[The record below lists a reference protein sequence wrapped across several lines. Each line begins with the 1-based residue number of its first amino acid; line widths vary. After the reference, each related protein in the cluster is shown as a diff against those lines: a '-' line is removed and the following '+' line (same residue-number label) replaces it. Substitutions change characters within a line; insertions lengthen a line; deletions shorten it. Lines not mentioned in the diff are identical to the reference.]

1 MQQLF
6 RLRWRGAP
14 LVEFGVVPFEEDRV
28 TATIAKVK
36 DTVTVV
42 GVPVEDVHKLVT
54 LVFRQV
60 LRNLGVSRV
69 VELEPHIV
77 ICADPQVDR
86 VMGAKIQR
94 YTALAEVTDSR
105 RDPGVGP
112 VTHLVFVTVD
122 VQREGFLSHARKR
135 IRRKRGAGL
144 ASRIRPRA
152 ANEPPASEPLLK
164 ARKEGT
170 ANGLDKKTPLTRKRE
185 TPGAA
190 MPGVGVNLP
199 GPNFFTAEE
208 IDALL
213 RKITGGAAVVNKAS
227 GKEQQ

>member
-86 VMGAKIQR
+86 VIGAKVQR
-94 YTALAEVTDSR
+94 YTALAEVTDSSS
-105 RDPGVGP
+105 DPGVGP

-122 VQREGFLSHARKR
+122 VQREGFLSHIRKR
-135 IRRKRGAGL
+135 IQRRRGAGL
-144 ASRIRPRA
+144 AFRNRPRA
-152 ANEPPASEPLLK
+152 ANEPRTSEPLLK
-164 ARKEGT
+164 VKKGR
-170 ANGLDKKTPLTRKRE
+170 NG
-185 TPGAA
+185 
-190 MPGVGVNLP
+190 
-199 GPNFFTAEE
+199 
-208 IDALL
+208 
-213 RKITGGAAVVNKAS
+213 
-227 GKEQQ
+227 